1 MKRLALAAL
10 VAAAL
15 LVPAAMSAQSPE
27 PATSPAAA
35 ASPAAVASP
44 MTAESPGPI
53 GVGSQHVCL
62 EISGP
67 VTLMTAESLT
77 HGIID
82 GTFTIVGL
90 SDQCESV
97 AGASPAASPIAE
109 VTASPA
115 ASPMSGAAASP
126 AASPAS

>member
-10 VAAAL
+10 VAAVL
-15 LVPAAMSAQSPE
+15 LVPAAMSAQSPD
-27 PATSPAAA
+27 PAASPAAA
-35 ASPAAVASP
+35 ASPAPVASP
-44 MTAESPGPI
+44 MIAESPGPI

-77 HGIID
+77 QGIID

-90 SDQCESV
+90 STQCETV
-97 AGASPAASPIAE
+97 AGASPGASPPTG

-115 ASPMSGAAASP
+115 ASPMTGTAASP
-126 AASPAS
+126 AASPAA